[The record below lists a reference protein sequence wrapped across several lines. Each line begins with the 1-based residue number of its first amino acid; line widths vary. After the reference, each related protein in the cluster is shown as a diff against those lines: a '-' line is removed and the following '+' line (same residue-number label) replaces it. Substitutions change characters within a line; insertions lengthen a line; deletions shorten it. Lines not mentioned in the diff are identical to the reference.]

1 MNSIFDSCFSQ
12 ISESTRSSYA
22 ISDADLLGMVS
33 REFYTAL
40 NNPEI
45 AGPASMLASLE
56 KEQGSQNDETE
67 SLDREARIQQYILR
81 EEMRLLNGECDE

>member
-1 MNSIFDSCFSQ
+1 MNSIFDSCFSH

-45 AGPASMLASLE
+45 AGPDSMLASLE